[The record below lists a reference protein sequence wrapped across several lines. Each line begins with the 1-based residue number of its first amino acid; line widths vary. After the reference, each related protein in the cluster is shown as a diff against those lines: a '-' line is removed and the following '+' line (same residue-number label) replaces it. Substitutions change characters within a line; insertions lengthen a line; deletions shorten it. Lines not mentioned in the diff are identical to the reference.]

1 VPTLDEVQASFL
13 LTIWLVLVSVTSL
26 RMSVAGLF
34 AGRWW
39 RGWKSRVDRSE
50 PAASVN
56 QAMFGRRLLELLLAL
71 ALGWIPGL
79 ALQSVLGPGDPTVD
93 TAFLTACSAGAAV
106 YLFRSLRTYDS
117 EGRERYVARTIREGQ
132 ERIDSLP

>member
-1 VPTLDEVQASFL
+1 VPTLGQVQGSFL

-26 RMSVAGLF
+26 RMWVAALF

-50 PAASVN
+50 PAATVN
-56 QAMFGRRLLELLLAL
+56 QARFRRRLLELLLAI

-79 ALQSVLGPGDPTVD
+79 VLQAVLGPGDSRVD
-93 TAFLTACSAGAAV
+93 GAILTAVAAGLAV
-106 YLFRSLRTYDS
+106 YVFRSLRRFDR

-132 ERIDSLP
+132 ERIDSPP